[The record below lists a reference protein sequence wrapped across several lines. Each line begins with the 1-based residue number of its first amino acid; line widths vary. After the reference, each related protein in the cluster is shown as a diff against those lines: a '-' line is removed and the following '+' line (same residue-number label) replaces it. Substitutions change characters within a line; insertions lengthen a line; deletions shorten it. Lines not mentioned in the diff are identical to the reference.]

1 MDYQDL
7 CNRSRLT
14 ELFQEEVEAMR
25 DDKNTTSLRGGCN
38 ERIKWIPCAQSSS
51 CSFHFLISQRN
62 KIDSSKILIAGSNKL
77 KEKKSDCG
85 MKQIVQCSSRHVSFH
100 FFFFSL
106 HWCNRFTENVNSFVA
121 GNYGRWLE
129 GIKNRE

>member
-25 DDKNTTSLRGGCN
+25 DDKNTSSLRGGCN
-38 ERIKWIPCAQSSS
+38 KRIKWIPCAQSSS

-62 KIDSSKILIAGSNKL
+62 EIDSSKILIAGNNKL
-77 KEKKSDCG
+77 KKKSDCG
-85 MKQIVQCSSRHVSFH
+85 MQQIVQCSSRHMCRSI
-100 FFFFSL
+100 FFL
-106 HWCNRFTENVNSFVA
+106 FVA
-121 GNYGRWLE
+121 LV
-129 GIKNRE
+129 